1 MHPGDFPSFIYLG
14 RCDRLLSF
22 ISPLPLVLNTGPS
35 VPVSL
40 TVYPPAP
47 SQPLLC
53 VGQLASKAVAGKGDA
68 VLGPKVQG
76 LGPAAPGRHR
86 GRGQVTSSAVFQ
98 ACAAAALRCLRHGH
112 LARGL
117 RQARMGRQHPCKDR
131 RGPPAQGARSRK
143 GAWERK
149 CAGGSGASPP
159 AGRPRAWR
167 WDSGARRTHPPRSAT
182 EAVGGPGSDCGCPP
196 RWEWPGRDRAPQG
209 QASCWPPPSLPVF
222 SPVSSHKTGRA
233 GVSCRPP
240 SCARGAPMLPVLVS
254 RCSQEHVARHGEK
267 RTVLEPD
274 KSGDKPPCACKGE
287 KALFFP
293 VRPSQHGKASR
304 PPPLPLPQIP
314 LPHDLLPP
322 HPRKSGSKPRPSLG
336 HA

>member
-1 MHPGDFPSFIYLG
+1 MCG
-14 RCDRLLSF
+14 RVRR
-22 ISPLPLVLNTGPS
+22 
-35 VPVSL
+35 VS
-40 TVYPPAP
+40 
-47 SQPLLC
+47 
-53 VGQLASKAVAGKGDA
+53 
-68 VLGPKVQG
+68 
-76 LGPAAPGRHR
+76 
-86 GRGQVTSSAVFQ
+86 
-98 ACAAAALRCLRHGH
+98 
-112 LARGL
+112 
-117 RQARMGRQHPCKDR
+117 
-131 RGPPAQGARSRK
+131 
-143 GAWERK
+143 
-149 CAGGSGASPP
+149 
-159 AGRPRAWR
+159 
-167 WDSGARRTHPPRSAT
+167 ARRAASRVALGQRSTQDPPPRSAT

-267 RTVLEPD
+267 RTALEPD

>member
-1 MHPGDFPSFIYLG
+1 MLPVSLDPCLAASRPLMHPGDFPSFIYLG

-22 ISPLPLVLNTGPS
+22 ISPLPPVLNTGPS

-53 VGQLASKAVAGKGDA
+53 VGQLASEAVAGKGDA

-131 RGPPAQGARSRK
+131 RGPPAQGARSLK

-167 WDSGARRTHPPRSAT
+167 WDSGARRTPPPEVRLRPWGARALTVGVLPGGSGPAVT
-182 EAVGGPGSDCGCPP
+182 EH
-196 RWEWPGRDRAPQG
+196 RRDRRHAGRPHLCLSSPQ
-209 QASCWPPPSLPVF
+209 
-222 SPVSSHKTGRA
+222 
-233 GVSCRPP
+233 
-240 SCARGAPMLPVLVS
+240 
-254 RCSQEHVARHGEK
+254 
-267 RTVLEPD
+267 
-274 KSGDKPPCACKGE
+274 
-287 KALFFP
+287 
-293 VRPSQHGKASR
+293 
-304 PPPLPLPQIP
+304 
-314 LPHDLLPP
+314 
-322 HPRKSGSKPRPSLG
+322 
-336 HA
+336 

>member
-1 MHPGDFPSFIYLG
+1 MGCARPAWGVSTRARTAGVP
-14 RCDRLLSF
+14 LLREREVARARGSEN
-22 ISPLPLVLNTGPS
+22 VRTGPARLR
-35 VPVSL
+35 P
-40 TVYPPAP
+40 
-47 SQPLLC
+47 
-53 VGQLASKAVAGKGDA
+53 
-68 VLGPKVQG
+68 QG
-76 LGPAAPGRHR
+76 G
-86 GRGQVTSSAVFQ
+86 
-98 ACAAAALRCLRHGH
+98 
-112 LARGL
+112 LARG
-117 RQARMGRQHPCKDR
+117 AGTAEHA
-131 RGPPAQGARSRK
+131 GP
-143 GAWERK
+143 
-149 CAGGSGASPP
+149 
-159 AGRPRAWR
+159 
-167 WDSGARRTHPPRSAT
+167 PPRSAT

-240 SCARGAPMLPVLVS
+240 SCVRGAPMLPVLVS

-267 RTVLEPD
+267 RTALEPD

-314 LPHDLLPP
+314 LPHVLLPP